1 MKYKLPLFA
10 IIFFCVIHT
19 QAQELWSLEKCISYA
34 LTNNIQIKQQQLS
47 VEMSK
52 EDLLQSK
59 GNLFPDLN
67 ANATHVY
74 NFGQTV
80 DRYTNTFAKSRV
92 QSNNFYLSSN
102 VVLFNGLQSFNNIK
116 KNRLD
121 LQASKFDL
129 DKIKDDISL
138 QIATYYLNILFN
150 IELLNVAQSQ
160 VEITKQQLE
169 RSKKLVEAGADSK
182 SKQLTLEAQVA
193 SEEMQVVDAQ
203 NQLDLSHLMLTQL
216 LDLPTPKGFDI
227 ERPDIDIN
235 RENLELISPELVYT
249 TAVTNRPEIKSS
261 EIKLKSSKTTIDIA
275 KGALSP
281 SLMLSGSVGTGYS
294 EARQAYN
301 GMRSTG
307 VNDTLG
313 YINIAGSDYYLIS
326 PGQEI
331 LYKKTPFGTQL
342 KDNLNESV
350 GLYLSIPLF
359 NRLQTRNQ
367 ISKAK
372 IAWKNA
378 EYTLEL
384 SKTQLNKTI
393 QQSFADATAAFKR
406 YVAAQKSVEALK
418 ESFNYAEQRFNVG
431 MLNPTDY
438 NDAKNK
444 LTKAQSDLLQAKYN
458 YIFRKKIL
466 DFYYG
471 KPLTL
476 KQTK

>member
-1 MKYKLPLFA
+1 MKYKLPLFVL
-10 IIFFCVIHT
+10 IILCASLI
-19 QAQELWSLEKCISYA
+19 QAQELWSLEKCTGYA
-34 LTNNIQIKQQQLS
+34 LTNNIQIKQQQLN
-47 VEMSK
+47 VELSK

-80 DRYTNTFAKSRV
+80 DRYTNTFANTRV

-102 VVLFNGLQSFNNIK
+102 LVLFNGLQSFNNIR

-121 LQASKFDL
+121 LQASRYDL

-150 IELLNVAQSQ
+150 IELLNVAESQ

-169 RSKKLVEAGADSK
+169 RSRKLVEAGADNK
-182 SKQLTLEAQVA
+182 GKQLTIEAQLA

-203 NQLDLSHLMLTQL
+203 NQLDLSYLMLTQL
-216 LDLPTPKGFDI
+216 LDLPSPKGFDI
-227 ERPDIDIN
+227 ERPEIDIT
-235 RENLELISPELVYT
+235 RENLELITPELVFN
-249 TAVTNRPEIKSS
+249 TAVTNRSEIKSS
-261 EIKLKSSKTTIDIA
+261 EIKMKSSKLTVDMA

-281 SLMLSGSVGTGYS
+281 SLMISGSIGTGYS
-294 EARQAYN
+294 EARQDYN

-307 VNDTLG
+307 INDTLG
-313 YINIAGSDYYLIS
+313 SINIGGSDYYIVS

-331 LYKKTPFGTQL
+331 LYKKTSFGTQL

-359 NRLQTRNQ
+359 NRLQTKNQ

-384 SKTQLNKTI
+384 NKIQLNKTI
-393 QQSFADATAAFKR
+393 QQSYADATAAFKR
-406 YVAAQKSVEALK
+406 FQAAQKSVEALK

-444 LTKAQSDLLQAKYN
+444 LTKARSDLLQAKYN
-458 YIFRKKIL
+458 YVFRKKIL

-476 KQTK
+476 KQSQ